1 MHPYQ
6 YTKAKDADTA
16 IQAVTGEENAIFLA
30 GGTNVVDMIRRDVA
44 HPDLLVDIN
53 NLPYKAISAH
63 QGGLRLGALV
73 SNSDTADNPQ
83 VMQHYPILSQAI
95 LSGATDQL
103 RNMATNGGN
112 LVQRTRCPYF
122 MSPDFPCNKRN
133 PGSGCSARNGMN
145 RIHSIF
151 GTSDYC
157 IASYPSDMCAALAAL
172 DAVVQIKRAD
182 GSERSIPVTEFHRL
196 PGDTPHIDN
205 NLESGE
211 LITFID
217 LPEAAKAYAPK
228 SVYLKVRDRHSYA
241 FALVSVAVGLVFE
254 DNRIQKVSMAMGS
267 VAPKPWRAFEAE
279 DMLTGKQPSEGL
291 FKEAAN
297 ATMAS
302 ARGFG
307 GNTFKVELGK
317 RAIVRA
323 LNMAMDKA

>member
-6 YTKAKDADTA
+6 YTRAKDADTA

-30 GGTNVVDMIRRDVA
+30 GGTNVVDMIRRDVT

-53 NLPYKAISAH
+53 NLPYKEITAR

-83 VMQHYPILSQAI
+83 VIQHYPILSQAI

-122 MSPDFPCNKRN
+122 MSSDFPCNKRN

-172 DAVVQIKRAD
+172 DAVVQINRAD

-205 NLESGE
+205 NLEPGE

-241 FALVSVAVGLVFE
+241 FALVSVAVGLVIE

>member
-6 YTKAKDADTA
+6 YTRAKDADTA

-30 GGTNVVDMIRRDVA
+30 GGTNVVDMIRRDVT

-53 NLPYKAISAH
+53 NLPYKEITAR

-83 VMQHYPILSQAI
+83 VIQHYPILSQAI

-172 DAVVQIKRAD
+172 DAVVQINRAD

-205 NLESGE
+205 NLEPGE

-241 FALVSVAVGLVFE
+241 FALVSVAVGLVIE

>member
-1 MHPYQ
+1 
-6 YTKAKDADTA
+6 
-16 IQAVTGEENAIFLA
+16 
-30 GGTNVVDMIRRDVA
+30 MIRRDVA

-53 NLPYKAISAH
+53 NLPYKTISAH

-182 GSERSIPVTEFHRL
+182 GSERRIPVTEFHRL

-241 FALVSVAVGLVFE
+241 FALVSVAVGLVIE

>member
-6 YTKAKDADTA
+6 YTRAKDADTA

-30 GGTNVVDMIRRDVA
+30 GGTNVVDMIRRDVT

-53 NLPYKAISAH
+53 NLPYKEITAR

-205 NLESGE
+205 NLEPGE

-241 FALVSVAVGLVFE
+241 FALVSVAVGLVIE

-307 GNTFKVELGK
+307 GNTFKVELGR

-323 LNMAMDKA
+323 LKMAVDKV

>member
-6 YTKAKDADTA
+6 YTRAKDADTA
-16 IQAVTGEENAIFLA
+16 IQAVNGEENAIFLA
-30 GGTNVVDMIRRDVA
+30 GGTNVVDMIRRDVT

-53 NLPYKAISAH
+53 NLPYKAITAR

-205 NLESGE
+205 NLEPGE

-241 FALVSVAVGLVFE
+241 FALVSVAVGLVIE